1 MEKYREIID
10 LPHHVSKTRPQ
21 MPMSDRAAQF
31 APFAALTGY
40 DAAIKETGRL
50 TDERIELDE
59 EALTALDMKY
69 QLLMDALDDKPEV
82 TITYF
87 QPDERKAGGKYVSA
101 VGTVKKVDDFERRI
115 TMQDGSKIPMDDVL
129 IIDGEIFSSLLL
141 QIAGNNHL
149 LGFNGYAVRVGILH
163 RKADVDRGAASGV
176 GLLSG
181 HRSRFFSAFSCHA
194 QPTFL
199 CS

>member
-1 MEKYREIID
+1 MNRKYDKIMG

-50 TDERIELDE
+50 TDERIELDV
-59 EALTALDMKY
+59 EALSALDMKY
-69 QLLMDALDDKPEV
+69 QLLMEALDEAPEV

-101 VGTVKKVDDFERRI
+101 VGAVKKIDDFERRI
-115 TMQDGSKIPMDDVL
+115 TMRDGTRIPTDDVL
-129 IIDGEIFSSLLL
+129 SIDGELFSSLE
-141 QIAGNNHL
+141 
-149 LGFNGYAVRVGILH
+149 
-163 RKADVDRGAASGV
+163 
-176 GLLSG
+176 
-181 HRSRFFSAFSCHA
+181 
-194 QPTFL
+194 
-199 CS
+199 

>member
-1 MEKYREIID
+1 MNRKYNEIMG

-50 TDERIELDE
+50 TDERIELDV
-59 EALTALDMKY
+59 EALSALNMKY
-69 QLLMDALDDKPEV
+69 QLLMEALDEAPEV

-101 VGTVKKVDDFERRI
+101 VGAVKKIDDFERRI
-115 TMQDGSKIPMDDVL
+115 TMRDGTRIPMDDVL
-129 IIDGEIFSSLLL
+129 SIDGELFSSLE
-141 QIAGNNHL
+141 
-149 LGFNGYAVRVGILH
+149 
-163 RKADVDRGAASGV
+163 
-176 GLLSG
+176 
-181 HRSRFFSAFSCHA
+181 
-194 QPTFL
+194 
-199 CS
+199 